1 MMSFLHG
8 GDFASAV
15 VEALAYALAEGSM
28 MAVLV
33 WLLLRLIPARN
44 SGTRFAIWLA
54 TLAAMALLPLLSQC
68 PASTTVG
75 TQPAHS
81 ITISTSIAVWI
92 TCGWTA
98 LASLGLMRVALGLW
112 QLRRLRNCC
121 VEIPWAALAPESQQ
135 LLTGFSRPVSLC
147 VSAQVEVPTALGFFR
162 PAIVLPVWLLKQVSN
177 HELEHILLH
186 ELAHLR
192 RRDDWTNLAQKVLK
206 AVLFFHP
213 LAWWIERK
221 LTLDREMACDD
232 AVLAQTS
239 SPGDYARCLTH
250 LAEKSFLRR
259 QVALAQAAVSRVRQL
274 SLRLE
279 QILRADRPATTSVWK
294 PAITVVTVLALLCT
308 FWAEHTPR
316 LVSFTDD
323 STAAPEIAAHGTSA
337 PPATFVPSTLPVGY
351 QVQPASL
358 KTTSLS
364 GSARKLVLRTRV
376 HPRHVNKPQ
385 TQMAA
390 ARPEPNIVNKPVF
403 LDASY
408 VATEGG
414 HYVVSYEKLVFR
426 SADPASP
433 AMQSSSLQILVWQ
446 VRYVTPAPKP
456 NPQT

>member
-1 MMSFLHG
+1 MMSALHVG
-8 GDFASAV
+8 EFASAV
-15 VEALAYALAEGSM
+15 VETLVYALAEGSM

-33 WLLLRLIPARN
+33 WLLLRLIPGRN

-54 TLAAMALLPLLSQC
+54 TLAAMALLPLFSQW
-68 PASTTVG
+68 PAGSTAG

-81 ITISTSIAVWI
+81 ITISTSIALWI
-92 TCGWTA
+92 TCGWAA

-112 QLRRLRNCC
+112 QLRRLRNSC
-121 VEIPWAALAPESQQ
+121 VDVPLATLAPESQK
-135 LLTGFSRPVSLC
+135 LLADFSRPVSLC

-162 PAIVLPVWLLKQVSN
+162 PAIVLPTWLLKQVSAQ
-177 HELEHILLH
+177 ELEHILLH

-213 LAWWIERK
+213 LAWWIEHK
-221 LTLDREMACDD
+221 LSLDREMACDD

-239 SPGDYARCLTH
+239 SPGDYARCLAH

-279 QILRADRPATTSVWK
+279 QILRADRPATTSIWK
-294 PAITVVTVLALLCT
+294 PAIPLVTALAVLCT
-308 FWAEHTPR
+308 FWAAHTPR

-323 STAAPEIAAHGTSA
+323 STAAPTIATHGTSA
-337 PPATFVPSTLPVGY
+337 QSATFVPSTLPAGY
-351 QVQPASL
+351 QVQQASL
-358 KTTSLS
+358 KTTSAS
-364 GSARKLVLRTRV
+364 GSARKLLRTHVR
-376 HPRHVNKPQ
+376 PRHVSKPP

-390 ARPEPNIVNKPVF
+390 ARPEPNFVNNPVL
-403 LDASY
+403 LDAAY
-408 VATEGG
+408 IAAQG

-433 AMQSSSLQILVWQ
+433 AIQSSSLQILVWQ
-446 VRYVTPAPKP
+446 VRYVTPAPKT

>member
-1 MMSFLHG
+1 MMSALHIG
-8 GDFASAV
+8 GFASAV
-15 VEALAYALAEGSM
+15 VETLVYALVEGSM

-44 SGTRFAIWLA
+44 SGTCFAIWLA
-54 TLAAMALLPLLSQC
+54 TLAAMALLPLLSQW
-68 PASTTVG
+68 PAGTTAG
-75 TQPAHS
+75 KQTAHS
-81 ITISTSIAVWI
+81 ITISASIAVWI
-92 TCGWTA
+92 TCGWAA

-112 QLRRLRNCC
+112 QLRRLRNSC
-121 VEIPWAALAPESQQ
+121 VEVSWTTLASESQK
-135 LLTGFSRPVSLC
+135 LLADFSRPVSLC

-162 PAIVLPVWLLKQVSN
+162 PAIVFPSWLLQQVSAR
-177 HELEHILLH
+177 ELEHILLH

-192 RRDDWTNLAQKVLK
+192 RRDDWTNLTQKILT
-206 AVLFFHP
+206 AILFFHP
-213 LAWWIERK
+213 LAWWIERR
-221 LTLDREMACDD
+221 LSLDREMACDD

-250 LAEKSFLRR
+250 LAEKSFIRR

-279 QILRADRPATTSVWK
+279 QILRADRPAATSVWK
-294 PAITVVTVLALLCT
+294 PAIPMVTVLALLCT
-308 FWAEHTPR
+308 FWADHTPR

-323 STAAPEIAAHGTSA
+323 SAAAPTIAAHGTSA
-337 PPATFVPSTLPVGY
+337 PSATFVPSTLPVGY

-358 KTTSLS
+358 KATSAS
-364 GSARKLVLRTRV
+364 GSARKLVLWTHVR
-376 HPRHVNKPQ
+376 PRHASKPQ

-403 LDASY
+403 LDAAY
-408 VATEGG
+408 VAPEGG

-446 VRYVTPAPKP
+446 VRFVTPSPKP

>member
-1 MMSFLHG
+1 MMSALHVG
-8 GDFASAV
+8 EFASAV
-15 VEALAYALAEGSM
+15 VETLVYALAEGSM

-54 TLAAMALLPLLSQC
+54 TLAAMVLLPLLSQW
-68 PASTTVG
+68 PASATG
-75 TQPAHS
+75 TQTAHG
-81 ITISTSIAVWI
+81 IIISASLALWI
-92 TCGWTA
+92 TCGWAA

-112 QLRRLRNCC
+112 QLRRLRSSC
-121 VEIPWAALAPESQQ
+121 VEIPLATLAPESQK
-135 LLTGFSRPVSLC
+135 LLADFSRPVSLC

-162 PAIVLPVWLLKQVSN
+162 PAIVLPSWLLEQVSAQ
-177 HELEHILLH
+177 ELGHILLH

-213 LAWWIERK
+213 LAWWIERR

-250 LAEKSFLRR
+250 LAEKSFFRR
-259 QVALAQAAVSRVRQL
+259 QIALAHAAVSRVRQL

-279 QILRADRPATTSVWK
+279 QILRADRPSTTSVWK
-294 PAITVVTVLALLCT
+294 PAIPMVTALALLCT
-308 FWAEHTPR
+308 VWAAHTPR
-316 LVSFTDD
+316 LVSFTDG
-323 STAAPEIAAHGTSA
+323 STAAPTIATHGTSA
-337 PPATFVPSTLPVGY
+337 PSATFVRSTLLAGY

-364 GSARKLVLRTRV
+364 GSARKLVLRTHV
-376 HPRHVNKPQ
+376 HPRHVSKPPN
-385 TQMAA
+385 QMAA
-390 ARPEPNIVNKPVF
+390 TRPELNSVRNPV
-403 LDASY
+403 LLNAAY
-408 VATEGG
+408 VMPDGG

-433 AMQSSSLQILVWQ
+433 AMQSSLQILVWQ
-446 VRYVTPAPKP
+446 VRYVTPAPKH

>member
-1 MMSFLHG
+1 MMSALHVG
-8 GDFASAV
+8 ELASAV
-15 VEALAYALAEGSM
+15 VETLVYALAEGSM

-33 WLLLRLIPARN
+33 WLLLRLVPGRN

-54 TLAAMALLPLLSQC
+54 TLAAMVLLPLLSQW
-68 PASTTVG
+68 PGRDAG
-75 TQPAHS
+75 TQTAHG
-81 ITISTSIAVWI
+81 ITISASIALWI
-92 TCGWTA
+92 TCGWAA

-112 QLRRLRNCC
+112 QLSRLRNSC
-121 VEIPWAALAPESQQ
+121 VEIPLAT
-135 LLTGFSRPVSLC
+135 LVSLC
-147 VSAQVEVPTALGFFR
+147 VSTQVEVPTALGFFR
-162 PAIVLPVWLLKQVSN
+162 PAIVLPTWLLRQLSTQ
-177 HELEHILLH
+177 ELEHILLH

-213 LAWWIERK
+213 LAWWIERR
-221 LTLDREMACDD
+221 LSLDREIACDD

-250 LAEKSFLRR
+250 IAEKSFLRR

-294 PAITVVTVLALLCT
+294 PAIPMVTVLALLCT
-308 FWAEHTPR
+308 FWAARVPR
-316 LVSFTDD
+316 LVRFTDD
-323 STAAPEIAAHGTSA
+323 QVSTPAIAAHSTSA
-337 PPATFVPSTLPVGY
+337 ASVAFTPSILPAGFH
-351 QVQPASL
+351 VQQASL
-358 KTTSLS
+358 KTTSAI
-364 GSARKLVLRTRV
+364 GSASNLVLRTHVR
-376 HPRHVNKPQ
+376 PRHVSKPQ

-390 ARPEPNIVNKPVF
+390 ARPEPNMVNRPVF
-403 LDASY
+403 LDAAY
-408 VATEGG
+408 VASDGS

-426 SADPASP
+426 SADPTSP

-446 VRYVTPAPKP
+446 VRFVTPAPKP

>member
-1 MMSFLHG
+1 MMSALHVG
-8 GDFASAV
+8 EFAPAV
-15 VEALAYALAEGSM
+15 VETLVYALAEGSM

-44 SGTRFAIWLA
+44 SGTRFAIWLT
-54 TLAAMALLPLLSQC
+54 TLAAMVLLPLLSQW
-68 PASTTVG
+68 PTGAPG
-75 TQPAHS
+75 TQTAHG
-81 ITISTSIAVWI
+81 ITISASLALWI
-92 TCGWTA
+92 TCSWAA
-98 LASLGLMRVALGLW
+98 LASLGLMRIALGLW

-121 VEIPWAALAPESQQ
+121 AEIPLATLPPETQQ
-135 LLTGFSRPVSLC
+135 LLKDFSRPVSLC
-147 VSAQVEVPTALGFFR
+147 VSAKVEVPTALGFFR
-162 PAIVLPVWLLKQVSN
+162 PAIVFPSWLLEQVSAQ
-177 HELEHILLH
+177 ELEHILLH

-192 RRDDWTNLAQKVLK
+192 RRDDWTNLTQKILK

-213 LAWWIERK
+213 LAWWIERR

-279 QILRADRPATTSVWK
+279 QILRADRPSTTSIWK
-294 PAITVVTVLALLCT
+294 PAIPMVTALALLCT
-308 FWAEHTPR
+308 FWAAHTPR

-323 STAAPEIAAHGTSA
+323 STAAPAIAAHGTST
-337 PPATFVPSTLPVGY
+337 PSTTFVPSTLPAGY
-351 QVQPASL
+351 QVQPVSL
-358 KTTSLS
+358 KTTSAS
-364 GSARKLVLRTRV
+364 GARKLVLRTHVR
-376 HPRHVNKPQ
+376 PRHLSKPP

-390 ARPEPNIVNKPVF
+390 VRPELNLVNKPLF
-403 LDASY
+403 LDAAY
-408 VATEGG
+408 VALDGG